1 MRHFYYAAV
10 VIMSGMTILYIYMAD
25 NIDFLYLIILPQN
38 LVLYTRNG
46 TRNYDLVV
54 PLVSK
59 LHNKIFY
66 KYLELAF

>member
-1 MRHFYYAAV
+1 MWHFYYAAV
-10 VIMSGMTILYIYMAD
+10 VIMSGMTILYIWQ
-25 NIDFLYLIILPQN
+25 IILTFVYLIILPQN